1 MWLMLVDGGQDHRS
15 VTMQKFLEAPRN
27 FSLKSSVYFY
37 FFNILEFFKIISR
50 NKFVI
55 YNLQL

>member
-1 MWLMLVDGGQDHRS
+1 MLVDGGQDHRS

-37 FFNILEFFKIISR
+37 FFNILEFFKIVSR